1 MAYRPYKTVK
11 SQTNFVEVPNR
22 MKHATF
28 AEREAVRSREDSGLQ
43 PLPYGLAVGALTYNE
58 LDEGPRS
65 RPTKGLNFRE
75 RRFVWFLTHENMTPG
90 QAAIAAG
97 LMGEYEDGYGIT
109 QIQTGETGRTAAT
122 KAARIMARPQVQFAI
137 QQALEEKA
145 HAVGVEQQ
153 DVLDIIQEAIQM
165 AKDKGDPMVM
175 LQGADRL
182 ARMFGHYEA
191 TKIEVRQHVTVD
203 ATVRQIG
210 AMSNEELLR
219 IAQGATLEGNFEE
232 KD

>member
-1 MAYRPYKTVK
+1 MTFKPYKTVR
-11 SQTNFVEVPNR
+11 SRTNFVEVPNR

-28 AEREAVRSREDSGLQ
+28 AEREAVKAREESGLP

-58 LDEGPRS
+58 FDEGPRS

-90 QAAIAAG
+90 QAAIASG
-97 LMGEYEDGYGIT
+97 LMGERDDGYEIR
-109 QIQTGETGRTAAT
+109 QIASGESGRAAAT
-122 KAARIMARPQVQFAI
+122 KASEFMNRPHIQMAI

-145 HAVGVEQQ
+145 HAVGVEQK

-182 ARMFGHYEA
+182 ARMFGHYEP
-191 TKIEVRQHVTVD
+191 TKIQVEQNITVD
-203 ATVRQIG
+203 TTVRQIG
-210 AMSNEELLR
+210 NMSNDELLKL
-219 IAQGATLEGNFEE
+219 AQGVTLEGDFTER
-232 KD
+232 